1 MFYLN
6 SESENHTMRFFVIFI
21 ILSLF
26 SIHASNIEKDYFI
39 NLKAENGLNIISL
52 LETSLNIPDEFTL
65 NNFIVITS
73 QNVILETIDSS
84 DKPNNFDEL
93 VENWIDILN
102 GLAVNGTGSLLIKE
116 LKPYIS
122 KNNKIQ
128 FPVEN
133 F

>member
-1 MFYLN
+1 
-6 SESENHTMRFFVIFI
+6 MRFFVIFI

-65 NNFIVITS
+65 NDIIVITS